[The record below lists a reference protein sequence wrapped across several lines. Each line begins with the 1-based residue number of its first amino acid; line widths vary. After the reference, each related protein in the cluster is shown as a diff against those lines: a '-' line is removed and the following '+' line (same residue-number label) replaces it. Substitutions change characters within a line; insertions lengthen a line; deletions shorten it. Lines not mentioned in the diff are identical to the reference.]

1 MPYSSVRIPRLP
13 TFQLTVRGCLGYQAA
28 MSRPVDLTRRQLLAG
43 AGAGAAAL
51 FLESTGVQAQGPRP
65 PAGRPILFTH
75 TTVVTPDGQMD
86 DVALA
91 VDNGVIA
98 AIGPT
103 EQLQAKYPG
112 ADVYDGRGKAL
123 FPGLINCHSH
133 LGATI
138 ERGFNEDFGFP
149 NSLRL
154 AVQPNSLLSPEERVL
169 MAVIGMVEA
178 LRTGT
183 TTIIENV
190 GGIAREAKA
199 IADVGL
205 RCVFAES
212 FNDRE
217 NAGVMS
223 AELLARSDR
232 PTYSA
237 KLRDEGMQRIADLHT
252 AWHGKG
258 NGRISVFPAVAH
270 AENCSGELLNAVRG
284 FAEQHDLG
292 YTIHTSQS
300 TWEVDY
306 MLKWHG
312 LRPIE
317 YLAKYDFLGPRFIAA
332 HCRYVSASEIA
343 LLGRSRTIVSHQP
356 GMAGNRG
363 ANPPI
368 PELRDAGATIAMG
381 TDNNTNDVFSVLRIG
396 LVTERMR
403 RNDAT
408 PGLLPQP
415 EDIFEDCTLGGAQA
429 VRQAK
434 AIGSLEVGK
443 KADLIVVNT
452 QKAHLVPSGRILS
465 TWIHNGQPSDV
476 ESSMVDGAFVMRQN
490 KVLTVDE
497 PALVAEAAKIGER
510 VWKRVVEAGGP
521 IPIPGRSRRR

>member
-1 MPYSSVRIPRLP
+1 
-13 TFQLTVRGCLGYQAA
+13 
-28 MSRPVDLTRRQLLAG
+28 MSPSFDLTRRQLLAG
-43 AGAGAAAL
+43 AGAGAAAM
-51 FLESTGVQAQGPRP
+51 FLESSGVQAQPRP
-65 PAGRPILFTH
+65 QAGRPILFTH
-75 TTVVTPDGQMD
+75 TTVVTLNGQMD

-91 VDNGVIA
+91 VDGGVIA

-103 EQLQAKYPG
+103 DQLQPKYPN
-112 ADVYDGRGKAL
+112 ADIYDGRGKAL
-123 FPGLINCHSH
+123 FPGLVNCHAH
-133 LGATI
+133 LSATI

-149 NSLRL
+149 NSMKLS
-154 AVQPNSLLSPEERVL
+154 VQPNSLLSPEERVL
-169 MAVIGMVEA
+169 MSVIGMLEA
-178 LRTGT
+178 MKTGS

-199 IADVGL
+199 LADTGM

-212 FNDRE
+212 FNDKD

-223 AELLARSDR
+223 AELLVKSEK

-237 KLRDEGMQRIADLHT
+237 RVRDEGMQRIADLHS
-252 AWHGKG
+252 AWHGKD

-270 AENCSGELLNAVRG
+270 AENCSGDLLKAVRE
-284 FAEQHDLG
+284 FAEKHDLG
-292 YTIHTSQS
+292 YTIHANQS
-300 TWEVDY
+300 TWEADY

-317 YLAKYDFLGPRFIAA
+317 YFARYDFLGPRFIAA
-332 HCRYVSASEIA
+332 HCRYLNDSEIA
-343 LLGRSRTIVSHQP
+343 LLGRSKSIVSHQP

-368 PELRDAGATIAMG
+368 PELRDAGAMIAMG
-381 TDNNTNDVFSVLRIG
+381 TDNNTNDVFTVLRVG
-396 LVTERMR
+396 LITERMR

-434 AIGSLEVGK
+434 TIGSLDVGK

-476 ESSMVDGAFVMRQN
+476 ESSMVDGKFVMRSN
-490 KVLTVDE
+490 KVLTLDE
-497 PALVAEAAKIGER
+497 AALIAEADKVGQR

-521 IPIPGRSRRR
+521 IPIPGRPRKAS

>member
-1 MPYSSVRIPRLP
+1 
-13 TFQLTVRGCLGYQAA
+13 
-28 MSRPVDLTRRQLLAG
+28 MSPSIDLTRRQLLAG
-43 AGAGAAAL
+43 AGAGAAAM
-51 FLESTGVQAQGPRP
+51 FLESSGVQAQPRP
-65 PAGRPILFTH
+65 QSGRPILFTH
-75 TTVVTPDGQMD
+75 TTVVTVNGQMD

-91 VDNGVIA
+91 VDGGVIA

-103 EQLQAKYPG
+103 DQVQAKYPN
-112 ADVYDGRGKAL
+112 ADVYDGRGKAV
-123 FPGLINCHSH
+123 FPGLINCHAH
-133 LGATI
+133 LSATI

-149 NSLRL
+149 NSMRL
-154 AVQPNSLLSPEERVL
+154 AVQPNSLLSPDERVL
-169 MAVIGMVEA
+169 MSVIGMLEA
-178 LRTGT
+178 LKTGT

-199 IADVGL
+199 LADTGL

-212 FNDRE
+212 FNDKD

-223 AELLARSDR
+223 AELLVKSEK

-237 KLRDEGMQRIADLHT
+237 KLRDEGMQRIADLHS
-252 AWHGKG
+252 AWHGKDD
-258 NGRISVFPAVAH
+258 GRISVFPAVAH
-270 AENCSGELLNAVRG
+270 AENCSGDLLKAVRE
-284 FAEQHDLG
+284 FAEKHDLG
-292 YTIHTSQS
+292 YTIHANQS
-300 TWEVDY
+300 TWEADY
-306 MLKWHG
+306 MMKWHG

-317 YLAKYDFLGPRFIAA
+317 YFAKYDFLGPRFIAA
-332 HCRYVSASEIA
+332 HCRYLNASEIT
-343 LLGRSRTIVSHQP
+343 LLGRSKSIISHQP

-368 PELRDAGATIAMG
+368 PELREAGATIAMG
-381 TDNNTNDVFSVLRIG
+381 TDNNTNDVFTVIRVG
-396 LVTERMR
+396 LITERMR

-434 AIGSLEVGK
+434 TIGSLDIGK

-476 ESSMVDGAFVMRQN
+476 ESSMVDGRFVMRNN
-490 KVLTVDE
+490 KVLTLDE
-497 PALVAEAAKIGER
+497 TALIAEADKVGQR
-510 VWKRVVEAGGP
+510 VWKRVVDAGGP
-521 IPIPGRSRRR
+521 IPIPGRQKSVR

>member
-1 MPYSSVRIPRLP
+1 MSSSL
-13 TFQLTVRGCLGYQAA
+13 
-28 MSRPVDLTRRQLLAG
+28 DLTRRQLLAG
-43 AGAGAAAL
+43 AGAGAAAM
-51 FLESTGVQAQGPRP
+51 FLESTGVQAQTPRP
-65 PAGRPILFTH
+65 LAARPIVFTH
-75 TTVVTPDGQMD
+75 TTVVTVSGQTD

-91 VDNGVIA
+91 VDGGVIA

-103 EQLQAKYPG
+103 DQVLTRYPN

-123 FPGLINCHSH
+123 FPGLINCHAH
-133 LGATI
+133 LSATI

-149 NSLRL
+149 NNLKL

-169 MAVIGMVEA
+169 MSVVGMIEA
-178 LRTGT
+178 MRTGT

-199 IADVGL
+199 IADTGL

-217 NAGVMS
+217 GAGVMS
-223 AELLARSDR
+223 AELLAKSEK

-237 KLRDEGMQRIADLHT
+237 KLRDEGMQRITDLHST
-252 AWHGKG
+252 WHGKEG
-258 NGRISVFPAVAH
+258 GRISVFPAVAH
-270 AENCSGELLNAVRG
+270 AENCSGDSLKAVRE
-284 FAEQHDLG
+284 FAEKHDLG
-292 YTIHTSQS
+292 YTIHTNQS
-300 TWEVDY
+300 TWEADY
-306 MLKWHG
+306 LVKWHG

-317 YLAKYDFLGPRFIAA
+317 YFAKYDFLGPRFIAA
-332 HCRYVSASEIA
+332 HCRYVNASEIA
-343 LLGRSRTIVSHQP
+343 LLGRSRSIVSHQP

-381 TDNNTNDVFSVLRIG
+381 TDNNTNDVFTVLRVG
-396 LVTERMR
+396 LITERMR

-415 EDIFEDCTLGGAQA
+415 EDIFEDCTLGGATA
-429 VRQAK
+429 VRQSK
-434 AIGSLEVGK
+434 TIGSLEIGK

-452 QKAHLVPSGRILS
+452 QKAHLVPSGRIMS

-476 ESSMVDGAFVMRQN
+476 ESSMVDGRFVMRSG

-497 PALVAEAAKIGER
+497 PALVAEADKVGQR
-510 VWKRVVEAGGP
+510 VWKRVVDAGGA
-521 IPIPGRSRRR
+521 IPIPGRSRK

>member
-1 MPYSSVRIPRLP
+1 
-13 TFQLTVRGCLGYQAA
+13 
-28 MSRPVDLTRRQLLAG
+28 MSPSFDLTRRRLLAG
-43 AGAGAAAL
+43 AGAGAAAM
-51 FLESTGVQAQGPRP
+51 FLESSGVQAQPRP
-65 PAGRPILFTH
+65 QSGRPILFTH
-75 TTVVTPDGQMD
+75 TTVVTVNGQMD

-91 VDNGVIA
+91 VDGGVIA

-103 EQLQAKYPG
+103 DQLQPKYPN
-112 ADVYDGRGKAL
+112 ADVYNGRGKAI
-123 FPGLINCHSH
+123 FPGLINCHAH
-133 LGATI
+133 LSATI

-149 NSLRL
+149 NSMKL

-169 MAVIGMVEA
+169 MSVIGMIEA
-178 LRTGT
+178 MRTGT

-199 IADVGL
+199 LADTGM

-212 FNDRE
+212 FNDKD

-223 AELLARSDR
+223 AELLVKSEK

-237 KLRDEGMQRIADLHT
+237 RVRDEGMQRIADLHT
-252 AWHGKG
+252 AWHGKD

-270 AENCSGELLNAVRG
+270 AENCSGDLLKAVRE
-284 FAEQHDLG
+284 FAEKHDLG
-292 YTIHTSQS
+292 YTIHANQS
-300 TWEVDY
+300 TWEADY

-317 YLAKYDFLGPRFIAA
+317 YFAKYDFLGPRFIAA
-332 HCRYVSASEIA
+332 HCRYLNDSEIA
-343 LLGRSRTIVSHQP
+343 LLGRSKSIVSHQP

-381 TDNNTNDVFSVLRIG
+381 TDNNTNDVFTVLRVG
-396 LVTERMR
+396 LITERMR

-434 AIGSLEVGK
+434 TIGSLEVGK

-476 ESSMVDGAFVMRQN
+476 ESSLVDGRFVMRNN
-490 KVLTVDE
+490 KVLTLDE
-497 PALVAEAAKIGER
+497 AALVAEADKVGQR

-521 IPIPGRSRRR
+521 IPIPGRPRKPS

>member
-1 MPYSSVRIPRLP
+1 MSS
-13 TFQLTVRGCLGYQAA
+13 TT
-28 MSRPVDLTRRQLLAG
+28 LTRRQLLAG

-51 FLESTGVQAQGPRP
+51 FLESSGAQAQPQAPRAP
-65 PAGRPILFTH
+65 TARPILFTH
-75 TTVVTPDGQMD
+75 TTVMTVDGQLD

-91 VDNGVIA
+91 VDGGLIA

-103 EQLQAKYPG
+103 EQVQARYPN

-123 FPGLINCHSH
+123 FPGLINCHAH
-133 LGATI
+133 LSATI

-149 NSLRL
+149 NNLRL
-154 AVQPNSLLSPEERVL
+154 PVQPNSLLSPDERVL
-169 MAVIGMVEA
+169 MSVIGMLEA
-178 LRTGT
+178 MKTGT

-199 IADVGL
+199 LADTGL

-217 NAGVMS
+217 GAGVMS

-232 PTYSA
+232 PVYSA
-237 KLRDEGMQRIADLHT
+237 RLRDEGMQRIADLHT
-252 AWHGKG
+252 AWHGKE

-270 AENCSGELLNAVRG
+270 AENCSGELLVAVRD
-284 FAEQHDLG
+284 FAEKHDLG
-292 YTIHTSQS
+292 YTIHTNQS
-300 TWEVDY
+300 TWEADY
-306 MLKWHG
+306 MVRWHG

-317 YLAKYDFLGPRFIAA
+317 YFARHDFLGPRFIAA
-332 HCRYVSASEIA
+332 HCRYVSANEIA
-343 LLGRSRTIVSHQP
+343 LLGRSKTIVSHQP

-381 TDNNTNDVFSVLRIG
+381 TDNNTNDVFTVLRVG
-396 LVTERMR
+396 LITERMR

-415 EDIFEDCTLGGAQA
+415 EDIFDDCTRGGATA

-434 AIGSLEVGK
+434 AIGTLEVGK

-476 ESSMVDGAFVMRQN
+476 ESSMVDGRFVMRN
-490 KVLTVDE
+490 NVVLTLDE
-497 PALVAEAAKIGER
+497 AALVAEADRIGKR
-510 VWKRVVEAGGP
+510 VWRRVTDAAGP
-521 IPIPGRSRRR
+521 IPIPGRPRR

>member
-1 MPYSSVRIPRLP
+1 MSP
-13 TFQLTVRGCLGYQAA
+13 TLN
-28 MSRPVDLTRRQLLAG
+28 LTRRQLLAG

-51 FLESTGVQAQGPRP
+51 FLESAGAQAQTPRAQ
-65 PAGRPILFTH
+65 AGRPIVFTH
-75 TTVVTPDGQMD
+75 TTVVTIDGQQD

-103 EQLQAKYPG
+103 EQVQARYPN
-112 ADVYDGRGKAL
+112 ADVYNGRGRAI
-123 FPGLINCHSH
+123 FPGLINCHAH
-133 LGATI
+133 LSATI

-149 NSLRL
+149 NHLKL
-154 AVQPNSLLSPEERVL
+154 AVQPNSLLTPEERVL
-169 MAVIGMVEA
+169 MSVIGMLEA
-178 LRTGT
+178 MKTGT

-199 IADVGL
+199 LADTGL

-223 AELLARSDR
+223 AELMAKSEA

-252 AWHGKG
+252 AWHGKD

-270 AENCSGELLNAVRG
+270 TENCSGELLKTVRG
-284 FAEQHDLG
+284 FAETHDLG

-300 TWEVDY
+300 TWEADY
-306 MLKWHG
+306 MVKWHG

-317 YLAKYDFLGPRFIAA
+317 YFARHDFLGPRLIAA
-332 HCRYVSASEIA
+332 HCRYITDSEIA
-343 LLGRSRTIVSHQP
+343 LLGRSKTIVSHQP

-381 TDNNTNDVFSVLRIG
+381 TDNNTNDVFTVLRVG
-396 LVTERMR
+396 LITERMR

-415 EDIFEDCTLGGAQA
+415 EDIFEDCTLGGAAA
-429 VRQAK
+429 VRQSK
-434 AIGSLEVGK
+434 TIGSLEIGK

-465 TWIHNGQPSDV
+465 TWLHNGQPSDV
-476 ESSMVDGAFVMRQN
+476 ESSMVDGRFVMRN
-490 KVLTVDE
+490 NTVLTLDE
-497 PALVAEAAKIGER
+497 PALIAEADKVGQR

-521 IPIPGRSRRR
+521 IPIPGRLRRK

>member
-1 MPYSSVRIPRLP
+1 
-13 TFQLTVRGCLGYQAA
+13 
-28 MSRPVDLTRRQLLAG
+28 MSPSLDLTRRQLLAG

-51 FLESTGVQAQGPRP
+51 VLESTRARAQAPRP
-65 PAGRPILFTH
+65 QGARPIVFTH
-75 TTVVTPDGQMD
+75 TTVVTTNGQLD

-91 VDNGVIA
+91 VDGGVIA

-103 EQLQAKYPG
+103 DQVQGTYPG
-112 ADVYDGRGKAL
+112 ADVYDGRGKAI
-123 FPGLINCHSH
+123 FPGLINCHAH
-133 LGATI
+133 LSATI

-149 NSLRL
+149 NSLKL
-154 AVQPNSLLSPEERVL
+154 AVQPNSLLSPDERVL
-169 MAVIGMVEA
+169 MSVIGMIEA
-178 LRTGT
+178 MRTGT

-199 IADVGL
+199 IADTGL

-212 FNDRE
+212 FNDRDG
-217 NAGVMS
+217 AGVMS
-223 AELLARSDR
+223 AELLAKSEK

-237 KLRDEGMQRIADLHT
+237 RLRDEGMQRIADLHT
-252 AWHGKG
+252 AWHGKEG
-258 NGRISVFPAVAH
+258 GRISVFPAVAH
-270 AENCSGELLNAVRG
+270 AENCSGDLLKAIRE
-284 FAEQHDLG
+284 FAETHDLG
-292 YTIHTSQS
+292 YTIHTNQS
-300 TWEVDY
+300 TWEADY
-306 MLKWHG
+306 MVKWHG

-317 YLAKYDFLGPRFIAA
+317 YLAKHDFLGPRFIAA
-332 HCRYVSASEIA
+332 HCRYVSANEIA
-343 LLGRSRTIVSHQP
+343 LLGRSQSIVSHQP

-381 TDNNTNDVFSVLRIG
+381 TDNNTNDVFTVLRVG
-396 LVTERMR
+396 LITERMR

-415 EDIFEDCTLGGAQA
+415 EDIFEDCTIGGATA
-429 VRQAK
+429 VRQSK
-434 AIGSLEVGK
+434 AIGSLDVGK

-476 ESSMVDGAFVMRQN
+476 ESSMVDGTFVMRTG

-497 PALVAEAAKIGER
+497 PALIAEAHKVGQR

-521 IPIPGRSRRR
+521 IPIPGRTRK

>member
-1 MPYSSVRIPRLP
+1 MPSS
-13 TFQLTVRGCLGYQAA
+13 
-28 MSRPVDLTRRQLLAG
+28 SDLTRRQLLAG

-51 FLESTGVQAQGPRP
+51 FLESGVALAQAPR
-65 PAGRPILFTH
+65 ANANRPVLFTH
-75 TTVVTPDGQMD
+75 TTVVSVDGQQD

-91 VDNGVIA
+91 VENGVIA

-103 EQLQAKYPG
+103 EQVQARYTN
-112 ADVYDGRGKAL
+112 AEVYDGRGKAL
-123 FPGLINCHSH
+123 FPGLINCHAH

-149 NSLRL
+149 NSLTL
-154 AVQPNSLLSPEERVL
+154 AVQPGSLLSPDERVL

-217 NAGVMS
+217 RGGVMS
-223 AELLARSDR
+223 AELLARSGK

-237 KLRDEGMQRIADLHT
+237 KLREEGMQRIADLHT
-252 AWHGKG
+252 AWHGRD

-270 AENCSGELLNAVRG
+270 AENCSGELLRAVRE
-284 FAEQHDLG
+284 FAEKHDLN

-306 MLKWHG
+306 MVRWHG

-317 YLAKYDFLGPRFIAA
+317 YLAKHEFLGPRFIAA
-332 HCRYVSASEIA
+332 HCRYVNQAEIA

-381 TDNNTNDVFSVLRIG
+381 TDNNTNDVFTVLRVG
-396 LVTERMR
+396 LITERMR

-415 EDIFEDCTLGGAQA
+415 EDIFEDNTRGGAQA
-429 VRQAK
+429 VRQAA
-434 AIGSLEVGK
+434 AIGSLEVGR
-443 KADLIVVNT
+443 KADLIVVDT
-452 QKAHLVPSGRILS
+452 RRAHLVPSGRILS

-476 ESSMVDGAFVMRQN
+476 ESSMVDGRFVLRGG

-497 PALVAEAAKIGER
+497 PALVAEAAKVGER
-510 VWKRVVEAGGP
+510 VWKRVIEAGGP
-521 IPIPGRSRRR
+521 IPIPGRSRRW

>member
-1 MPYSSVRIPRLP
+1 MRTSL
-13 TFQLTVRGCLGYQAA
+13 
-28 MSRPVDLTRRQLLAG
+28 DLTRRQLLAG

-51 FLESTGVQAQGPRP
+51 FLESTGVQAQTPRP
-65 PAGRPILFTH
+65 QGARPIVFTH
-75 TTVVTPDGQMD
+75 TTVVTVDGQMD

-91 VDNGVIA
+91 VENGVIA

-103 EQLQAKYPG
+103 EQVQPRYPN

-123 FPGLINCHSH
+123 FPGLINCHAH
-133 LGATI
+133 LSATI

-149 NSLRL
+149 NNLKL
-154 AVQPNSLLSPEERVL
+154 AVQPNSLLSPDERVL
-169 MAVIGMVEA
+169 MSVIGMIEA
-178 LRTGT
+178 MKTGT

-199 IADVGL
+199 IADTGL

-223 AELLARSDR
+223 AELLVKSEK

-237 KLRDEGMQRIADLHT
+237 RLRDEGMQRIADLHS
-252 AWHGKG
+252 AWHGKQ

-270 AENCSGELLNAVRG
+270 AENCSGELLQAIRG
-284 FAEQHDLG
+284 FAEKHDLG
-292 YTIHTSQS
+292 YTIHANQS
-300 TWEVDY
+300 TWEADY
-306 MLKWHG
+306 MVKWHG

-332 HCRYVSASEIA
+332 HCRYVSANEIA
-343 LLGRSRTIVSHQP
+343 LLGRSRTIISHQP

-368 PELRDAGATIAMG
+368 PELRAAGATIAMG
-381 TDNNTNDVFSVLRIG
+381 TDNNTNDVFTVLRVG
-396 LVTERMR
+396 LITERMR

-408 PGLLPQP
+408 PGILPQP
-415 EDIFEDCTLGGAQA
+415 EDIFEDCTLGGATA
-429 VRQAK
+429 VRQPK

-452 QKAHLVPSGRILS
+452 LKPHLVPSGRILS

-476 ESSMVDGAFVMRQN
+476 ESSMVDGTFVMRN
-490 KVLTVDE
+490 GKVLTVDE
-497 PALVAEAAKIGER
+497 AALVAEADKVGRR

-521 IPIPGRSRRR
+521 IPIPGRSRRP

>member
-1 MPYSSVRIPRLP
+1 MSP
-13 TFQLTVRGCLGYQAA
+13 TL
-28 MSRPVDLTRRQLLAG
+28 DLTRRQLLAG

-51 FLESTGVQAQGPRP
+51 FLESAGAQAQTQRAQ
-65 PAGRPILFTH
+65 AGRPIVFTH
-75 TTVVTPDGQMD
+75 TTVVTIDGQQD

-103 EQLQAKYPG
+103 EQVQARYPN
-112 ADVYDGRGKAL
+112 ADVYNGRGRAI
-123 FPGLINCHSH
+123 FPGLINCHAH
-133 LGATI
+133 LSATI

-149 NSLRL
+149 NHLKL
-154 AVQPNSLLSPEERVL
+154 AVQPNSLLTPEERVL
-169 MAVIGMVEA
+169 MSVIGMLEA
-178 LRTGT
+178 MKTGT

-199 IADVGL
+199 LADTGL

-223 AELLARSDR
+223 AELMAKSEA

-252 AWHGKG
+252 AWHGKD

-270 AENCSGELLNAVRG
+270 TENCSGELLKTVRG
-284 FAEQHDLG
+284 FAETHDLG

-300 TWEVDY
+300 TWEADY
-306 MLKWHG
+306 MVKWHG

-317 YLAKYDFLGPRFIAA
+317 YFARHDFLGPRLIAA
-332 HCRYVSASEIA
+332 HCRYITDSEIA
-343 LLGRSRTIVSHQP
+343 LLGRSKTIVSHQP

-381 TDNNTNDVFSVLRIG
+381 TDNNTNDVFTVLRVG
-396 LVTERMR
+396 LITERMR

-415 EDIFEDCTLGGAQA
+415 EDIFEDCTLGGAAA
-429 VRQAK
+429 VRQSK
-434 AIGSLEVGK
+434 TIGSLEIGK

-465 TWIHNGQPSDV
+465 TWLHNGQPSDV
-476 ESSMVDGAFVMRQN
+476 ESSMVDGRFVMRN
-490 KVLTVDE
+490 NTVLTLDE
-497 PALVAEAAKIGER
+497 PALIAEADKVGQR

-521 IPIPGRSRRR
+521 IPIPGRLRRK

>member
-1 MPYSSVRIPRLP
+1 MSSSSAL
-13 TFQLTVRGCLGYQAA
+13 
-28 MSRPVDLTRRQLLAG
+28 SRRQLLAT

-51 FLESTGVQAQGPRP
+51 LFERSGAAAQTPRP
-65 PAGRPILFTH
+65 PGNRPIVFTH
-75 TTVVTPDGQMD
+75 TTVQTPGGQLD

-91 VDNGVIA
+91 VENGVIA

-103 EQLQAKYPG
+103 EQVQPRYPS
-112 ADVYDGRGKAL
+112 ADVYDGRGKAI

-133 LGATI
+133 LNATI

-154 AVQPNSLLSPEERVL
+154 AVQPGSLLSPEERVL
-169 MAVIGMVEA
+169 MSVIGMVEA

-199 IADVGL
+199 VADVGL
-205 RCVFAES
+205 RTVFAES

-217 NAGVMS
+217 GAGVMS
-223 AELLARSDR
+223 AELLAKSEK
-232 PTYSA
+232 PTYSTR
-237 KLRDEGMQRIADLHT
+237 LRDEGMQRIADLHA
-252 AWHGKG
+252 AWHGKD

-270 AENCSGELLNAVRG
+270 AENCSGELLNLVRA
-284 FAEQHDLG
+284 FAEKHDLG
-292 YTIHTSQS
+292 YTIHTNQS
-300 TWEVDY
+300 TWEADY
-306 MLKWHG
+306 MVRWHG
-312 LRPIE
+312 LRPVE
-317 YLAKYDFLGPRFIAA
+317 YMAKYDFLGPRFIAA
-332 HCRYVSASEIA
+332 HCRYVSANEIA
-343 LLGRSRTIVSHQP
+343 LLGRSKTIVSHQP

-368 PELRDAGATIAMG
+368 PELRAAGATIAMG
-381 TDNNTNDVFSVLRIG
+381 TDNNTNDVFTVLRVG
-396 LVTERMR
+396 LITERMR
-403 RNDAT
+403 RNDAS

-415 EDIFEDCTLGGAQA
+415 EDIFEDCTLGGAMA
-429 VRQAK
+429 VRQSRT
-434 AIGSLEVGK
+434 IGSLEVGK

-476 ESSMVDGAFVMRQN
+476 ESSMVDGTFVMRAG

-497 PALVAEAAKIGER
+497 AALVAEADKVGQR
-510 VWKRVVEAGGP
+510 VWKKVVETGGP
-521 IPIPGRSRRR
+521 IPIPGRLRR

>member
-1 MPYSSVRIPRLP
+1 MRTSL
-13 TFQLTVRGCLGYQAA
+13 
-28 MSRPVDLTRRQLLAG
+28 DLTRRQLLAG

-51 FLESTGVQAQGPRP
+51 FLESTGVQAQTPRP
-65 PAGRPILFTH
+65 QGARPIVFTH
-75 TTVVTPDGQMD
+75 TTVVTVDGQMD

-91 VDNGVIA
+91 VENGVIA

-103 EQLQAKYPG
+103 EQVQPRYPN

-123 FPGLINCHSH
+123 FPGLINCHAH
-133 LGATI
+133 LSATI

-149 NSLRL
+149 NNLKL
-154 AVQPNSLLSPEERVL
+154 AVQPNSLLSPDERVL
-169 MAVIGMVEA
+169 MSVIGMIEA
-178 LRTGT
+178 MKTGT

-199 IADVGL
+199 IADTGL

-223 AELLARSDR
+223 AELLVKSEK

-237 KLRDEGMQRIADLHT
+237 RLRDEGMQRIADLHS
-252 AWHGKG
+252 AWHGKQ

-270 AENCSGELLNAVRG
+270 AENCSGELLQAIRG
-284 FAEQHDLG
+284 FAEKHDLG
-292 YTIHTSQS
+292 YTIHANQS
-300 TWEVDY
+300 TWEADY
-306 MLKWHG
+306 MVKWHG

-332 HCRYVSASEIA
+332 HCRYVSANEIA
-343 LLGRSRTIVSHQP
+343 LLGRSRTIISHQP

-368 PELRDAGATIAMG
+368 PELRAAGATIAMG
-381 TDNNTNDVFSVLRIG
+381 TDNNTNDVFTVLRVG
-396 LVTERMR
+396 LITERMR

-408 PGLLPQP
+408 PGILPQP
-415 EDIFEDCTLGGAQA
+415 EDIFEDCTLGGATA
-429 VRQAK
+429 VRQPK

-452 QKAHLVPSGRILS
+452 LKPHLVPSGRILS

-476 ESSMVDGAFVMRQN
+476 ESSMVDGTFVMRN
-490 KVLTVDE
+490 GKVLTVDE
-497 PALVAEAAKIGER
+497 ASLVAEADKVGQR

>member
-1 MPYSSVRIPRLP
+1 MSP
-13 TFQLTVRGCLGYQAA
+13 T
-28 MSRPVDLTRRQLLAG
+28 PELTRRQLLTA

-51 FLESTGVQAQGPRP
+51 MLESAGARAQTPRP
-65 PAGRPILFTH
+65 QAARPTLFTH
-75 TTVVTPDGQMD
+75 TTVVTVDGQLD

-91 VDNGVIA
+91 VENGVIA

-103 EQLQAKYPG
+103 EPLQARYPG
-112 ADVYDGRGKAL
+112 AEVYDGRGKAL

-133 LGATI
+133 LSATI

-149 NSLRL
+149 NNLKL
-154 AVQPNSLLSPEERVL
+154 AVQPNSLLAPEERVL
-169 MAVIGMVEA
+169 MSVIGMLEA
-178 LRTGT
+178 MKTGT

-190 GGIAREAKA
+190 GGIAREARA
-199 IADVGL
+199 LADTGL

-212 FNDRE
+212 FNDRDG
-217 NAGVMS
+217 AGVMS
-223 AELLARSDR
+223 AELLAKSEK
-232 PTYSA
+232 PTFSA
-237 KLRDEGMQRIADLHT
+237 KARDEGMQRIADLHT
-252 AWHGKG
+252 AWHGKE

-270 AENCSGELLNAVRG
+270 AENCSGELLRAVHD
-284 FAEQHDLG
+284 FAEKHDLG
-292 YTIHTSQS
+292 YTIHTNQS

-306 MLKWHG
+306 MVKWHG

-317 YLAKYDFLGPRFIAA
+317 YFAKHDFLGPRFIAA
-332 HCRYVSASEIA
+332 HCRYVNAAEIA
-343 LLGRSRTIVSHQP
+343 LLGRSKSIVSHQP

-381 TDNNTNDVFSVLRIG
+381 TDNNTNDVFTVLRVG
-396 LVTERMR
+396 LITERMR

-415 EDIFEDCTLGGAQA
+415 EDIFEDCTLGGAAA
-429 VRQAK
+429 VRQATS
-434 AIGSLEVGK
+434 IGSLEVGK

-452 QKAHLVPSGRILS
+452 LKAHLVPSGRILS

-476 ESSMVDGAFVMRQN
+476 ESSMVDGRFVMRDN

-497 PALVAEAAKIGER
+497 AALVAEADKVGRR

-521 IPIPGRSRRR
+521 IPIPGRSRRK